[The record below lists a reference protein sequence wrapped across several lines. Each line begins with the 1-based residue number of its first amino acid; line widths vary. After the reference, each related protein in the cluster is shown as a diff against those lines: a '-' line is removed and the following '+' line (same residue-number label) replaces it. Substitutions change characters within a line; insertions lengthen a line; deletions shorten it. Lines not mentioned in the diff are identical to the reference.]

1 MRDRSRVQIRVET
14 RMKIFLSW
22 VSAYNERTLLHVI
35 NWRAVIGC
43 AVFQRRPD
51 GRMLVQT
58 VSYQIKYALTLTQR
72 YIILGTE
79 IWKGFI
85 NIYHHLPLLI
95 EDIWRVRSTKLNR
108 CRIEI
113 IDAIYLLAIRK
124 NTNSNCFTLIQSTG
138 MCVLLWRDP

>member
-1 MRDRSRVQIRVET
+1 
-14 RMKIFLSW
+14 
-22 VSAYNERTLLHVI
+22 
-35 NWRAVIGC
+35 
-43 AVFQRRPD
+43 
-51 GRMLVQT
+51 MLVQT